1 MKKIC
6 DIEKNQFVSNEEMK
20 DVVGGVCPGNQ
31 AYYESCSNFSNTCLN
46 NYWTCKKYLFCDV
59 NAPSYMDCPHFVT
72 QCMPIPM
79 YTTCSVQNG
88 YDVEMV

>member
-1 MKKIC
+1 MPWK
-6 DIEKNQFVSNEEMK
+6 S
-20 DVVGGVCPGNQ
+20 
-31 AYYESCSNFSNTCLN
+31 AYYESCSNFTNTCLN

-59 NAPSYMDCPHFVT
+59 NAPSYMDCPQFVT

-88 YDVEMV
+88 HDIEMV

>member
-1 MKKIC
+1 
-6 DIEKNQFVSNEEMK
+6 
-20 DVVGGVCPGNQ
+20 
-31 AYYESCSNFSNTCLN
+31 
-46 NYWTCKKYLFCDV
+46 
-59 NAPSYMDCPHFVT
+59 MDCPHFVT